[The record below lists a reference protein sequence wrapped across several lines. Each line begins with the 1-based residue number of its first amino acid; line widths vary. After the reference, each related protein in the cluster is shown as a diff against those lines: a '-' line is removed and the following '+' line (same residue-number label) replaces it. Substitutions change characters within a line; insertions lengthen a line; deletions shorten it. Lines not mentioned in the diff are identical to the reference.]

1 MTAFSKGKYAQFISD
16 RSGQAFPYTEMVKE
30 WNGAR
35 VHISEFEPKQPQL
48 QPKPVGADAQG
59 LPEARPARVEPATTI
74 IAPENSIS
82 ATSGSGT
89 MTITMGP
96 IVNSTLEAKVADT
109 NPYQTGD
116 VVRISD
122 LQSNIG
128 GLTIDNFQTETTL
141 ASNISASATTI
152 SLTDAS
158 KFPTSGYIVI
168 QKVLTSSDT
177 SDPVQVG
184 NIADEVIQYTG
195 KSSNDLT
202 GCTRGTSGII
212 YGVRQ
217 PTTTAGT
224 HSSGAKVFGSFVVTR
239 LTRTV
244 GSVSYSCQFT
254 FNTVSNATATDSGSG
269 GTTITTGPVNIRRG

>member
-1 MTAFSKGKYAQFISD
+1 MTVN
-16 RSGQAFPYTEMVKE
+16 MV
-30 WNGAR
+30 
-35 VHISEFEPKQPQL
+35 
-48 QPKPVGADAQG
+48 
-59 LPEARPARVEPATTI
+59 
-74 IAPENSIS
+74 
-82 ATSGSGT
+82 
-89 MTITMGP
+89 P

-128 GLTIDNFQTETTL
+128 GLTVDNFQTETTL

-254 FNTVSNATATDSGSG
+254 FSTVSNATATDSGSG

>member
-1 MTAFSKGKYAQFISD
+1 M
-16 RSGQAFPYTEMVKE
+16 
-30 WNGAR
+30 
-35 VHISEFEPKQPQL
+35 
-48 QPKPVGADAQG
+48 
-59 LPEARPARVEPATTI
+59 
-74 IAPENSIS
+74 
-82 ATSGSGT
+82 
-89 MTITMGP
+89 
-96 IVNSTLEAKVADT
+96 
-109 NPYQTGD
+109 
-116 VVRISD
+116 
-122 LQSNIG
+122 
-128 GLTIDNFQTETTL
+128 DNFQTETTL
-141 ASNISASATTI
+141 ASNISASAATI

-254 FNTVSNATATDSGSG
+254 FSTVSNATATDSGSG
-269 GTTITTGPVNIRRG
+269 GTTITTGPINIRRG

>member
-1 MTAFSKGKYAQFISD
+1 V
-16 RSGQAFPYTEMVKE
+16 FPS
-30 WNGAR
+30 
-35 VHISEFEPKQPQL
+35 H
-48 QPKPVGADAQG
+48 D
-59 LPEARPARVEPATTI
+59 
-74 IAPENSIS
+74 
-82 ATSGSGT
+82 
-89 MTITMGP
+89 P
-96 IVNSTLEAKVADT
+96 I
-109 NPYQTGD
+109 
-116 VVRISD
+116 
-122 LQSNIG
+122 
-128 GLTIDNFQTETTL
+128 
-141 ASNISASATTI
+141 
-152 SLTDAS
+152 
-158 KFPTSGYIVI
+158 
-168 QKVLTSSDT
+168 
-177 SDPVQVG
+177 VG

-254 FNTVSNATATDSGSG
+254 FSTVSNATATDSGSG